1 MTPSVSWHDVL
12 ATPAAGQHVA
22 QLYTERAFLARAIG
36 RWVGDGLRQGE
47 AVIVIATPVHWRA
60 ALREIDA
67 RHLRVE
73 AFQRRGQ
80 LIVRDAQETLAAVM
94 TDGQPDRRRFRTVIG
109 GAIDDVQANG
119 FRTVRAFGEMVDLLR
134 RANLPATVQLEAL
147 WNELLIER
155 GFALLCA
162 YAMDAFDPKIYGG
175 MLQRLTGRHSDLIPV
190 EDYARLEHAV
200 DRAYQEVFG
209 ARRDSRG
216 LRRAFLQYYARP
228 AAMPDAEAAL
238 LAVREFAPG
247 ASTALLARVRAHYWA
262 AEARSRA
269 SA

>member
-1 MTPSVSWHDVL
+1 VTPSASWQDVL
-12 ATPAAGQHVA
+12 ATPAAGQHIA
-22 QLYTERAFLARAIG
+22 QLYTERTFLARAVG

-73 AFQRRGQ
+73 TFQRRGQ
-80 LIVRDAQETLAAVM
+80 LIVRDAAETLAATMV
-94 TDGQPDRRRFRTVIG
+94 DGRPDRHRFRTVIG

-119 FRTVRAFGEMVDLLR
+119 FRKVRGFGEMVDLLR
-134 RANLPATVQLEAL
+134 RTDLTTTLKLEAL

-155 GFALLCA
+155 GFTLLCA
-162 YAMDAFDPKIYGG
+162 YSMDAFDPKIYGG
-175 MLQRLTGRHSDLIPV
+175 ALQRLTGCHSDLIPV
-190 EDYARLEHAV
+190 EDYARLELAV

-228 AAMPDAEAAL
+228 AAMPDAGAAL
-238 LAVREFAPG
+238 MAVRELAPG
-247 ASTALLARVRAHYWA
+247 AADALLARVRAHYWG
-262 AEARSRA
+262 AEGRARA